1 MTSSGSDMA
10 QVTTRPVELVADRLY
25 RLGAMMPL
33 DGRISWVPS
42 EVRGYQPANCY
53 LILEGKNATLID
65 TGPALYEREIVE
77 QLKSVLPT
85 GAHLTV
91 FVTRLEPEGLGN
103 IGPIQAGIGIDR
115 IITGG
120 IPNMF
125 DSWNEIPGFVEM
137 WNNRRDWLGDRTFM
151 DRVATGASIP
161 MGGSDRLLVLPAPL
175 RILATFWVY
184 DRETR
189 TLFTTDVFGHT
200 TVKSP
205 SESPVRSSPA
215 EDDTTYEAA
224 RAQIL
229 AKFPWVA
236 YANNEPIDEKL
247 TQLFADR
254 QVDMIAPMHGV
265 VLRGKALVDKHL
277 EILHRVLR
285 ESKPEDPE
293 QDKEPNH

>member
-1 MTSSGSDMA
+1 
-10 QVTTRPVELVADRLY
+10 
-25 RLGAMMPL
+25 MMPL
-33 DGRISWVPS
+33 DGRISWVPTS
-42 EVRGYQPANCY
+42 LRGYQPANSY
-53 LILEGKNATLID
+53 LILDGKNATLID
-65 TGPALYEREIVE
+65 TGPALYEDEIVG
-77 QLKSVLPT
+77 QLKSVLPA

-103 IGPIQAGIGIDR
+103 IGPIQARIGIDR

-137 WNNRRDWLGDRTFM
+137 WNNRSDWLGDRTFM
-151 DRVATGASIP
+151 DRVATGESIP

-200 TVKSP
+200 SVKSP
-205 SESPVRSSPA
+205 DESPVRSSLA
-215 EDDTTYEAA
+215 EDDTTYESAK
-224 RAQIL
+224 AQVL

-236 YANNEPIDEKL
+236 YANNKPIDEKL
-247 TQLFADR
+247 TQLFAER
-254 QVDMIAPMHGV
+254 PVEIIAPMHGA
-265 VLRGKALVDKHL
+265 VLRGEALVNKHL
-277 EILHRVLR
+277 ELLHRVLR
-285 ESKPEDPE
+285 ENKESK
-293 QDKEPNH
+293 N

>member
-1 MTSSGSDMA
+1 MA
-10 QVTTRPVELVADRLY
+10 QVKTQAVELVPDRLY
-25 RLGAMMPL
+25 RIGAMMPL

-42 EVRGYQPANCY
+42 TLRGYQPANCY

-65 TGPALYEREIVE
+65 TGPALYEHEIVD
-77 QLKSVLPT
+77 QLKSVLPAD
-85 GAHLTV
+85 AHLTV

-137 WNNRRDWLGDRTFM
+137 WNNRSDWLGDRTFM
-151 DRVATGASIP
+151 DRVATGESIP

-184 DRETR
+184 DKETR

-200 TVKSP
+200 SAKSP
-205 SESPVRSSPA
+205 TESPVRSSLA
-215 EDDTTYEAA
+215 EDDTTYESA
-224 RAQIL
+224 RAQVL

-236 YANNEPIDEKL
+236 YANNEPIDDKL
-247 TQLFADR
+247 TQLFAER
-254 QVDMIAPMHGV
+254 QVDMIAPMHGAI
-265 VLRGKALVDKHL
+265 LRGEALVNKHV
-277 EILHRVLR
+277 EILHRVLN
-285 ESKPEDPE
+285 EN
-293 QDKEPNH
+293 KEPNN

>member
-1 MTSSGSDMA
+1 MA
-10 QVTTRPVELVADRLY
+10 QVKTQAVEVVPDKLY

-33 DGRISWVPS
+33 DGRISWVPPTL
-42 EVRGYQPANCY
+42 RGYQPANSY
-53 LILEGKNATLID
+53 LILDGKNATLID
-65 TGPALYEREIVE
+65 TGPAVYEDEIVG
-77 QLKSVLPT
+77 QLKSVLPA

-103 IGPIQAGIGIDR
+103 IGPIQARIGIDR

-137 WNNRRDWLGDRTFM
+137 WNNRSDWLGDRTFM
-151 DRVATGASIP
+151 DRVATGESIP

-200 TVKSP
+200 SVKSP
-205 SESPVRSSPA
+205 AESPVRSSLA
-215 EDDTTYEAA
+215 EDDTTYESAKE
-224 RAQIL
+224 QVL

-236 YANNEPIDEKL
+236 YANNRPIDEKL
-247 TQLFADR
+247 TQLFAER
-254 QVDMIAPMHGV
+254 PVEIIAPMHGA
-265 VLRGKALVDKHL
+265 VLRGEALVNKHL
-277 EILHRVLR
+277 ELLHRVLR
-285 ESKPEDPE
+285 ENKESK
-293 QDKEPNH
+293 N

>member
-1 MTSSGSDMA
+1 MA
-10 QVTTRPVELVADRLY
+10 QVKTQAVELVPYRLY
-25 RLGAMMPL
+25 RLGAMIPL
-33 DGRISWVPS
+33 DGRISWVPPS
-42 EVRGYQPANCY
+42 ARGYQPANCY
-53 LILEGKNATLID
+53 LTLEGKNATLID
-65 TGPALYEREIVE
+65 TGPALYEHEIVE
-77 QLKSVLPT
+77 QLRSVLPA

-137 WNNRRDWLGDRTFM
+137 WNNRSDWLGDRTFM
-151 DRVATGASIP
+151 DRVATGESIP

-184 DRETR
+184 DGETR

-200 TVKSP
+200 SVKAP
-205 SESPVRSSPA
+205 TDSPVRNSLA
-215 EDDTTYEAA
+215 EDDTTYESAKG
-224 RAQIL
+224 QIL

-247 TQLFADR
+247 TQLFAER
-254 QVDMIAPMHGV
+254 QVEIIAPMHGV
-265 VLRGKALVDKHL
+265 VLRGAALVNKHL

-285 ESKPEDPE
+285 EN
-293 QDKEPNH
+293 KEPNN

>member
-1 MTSSGSDMA
+1 MA
-10 QVTTRPVELVADRLY
+10 QIQTQAVEVVPDKLY

-33 DGRISWVPS
+33 DGRISWVPANL
-42 EVRGYQPANCY
+42 RGYQPANSY
-53 LILEGKNATLID
+53 VILDGRNATLID
-65 TGPALYEREIVE
+65 TGPALYEDEIVG
-77 QLKSVLPT
+77 QLKSVLPA

-103 IGPIQAGIGIDR
+103 IGPIQARIGIDR

-137 WNNRRDWLGDRTFM
+137 WNNRSDWLGDRTFM
-151 DRVATGASIP
+151 DRVATGESIP

-200 TVKSP
+200 SVKSP
-205 SESPVRSSPA
+205 TESPVRSSLA
-215 EDDTTYEAA
+215 EDDTTYESAK
-224 RAQIL
+224 AQVL

-236 YANNEPIDEKL
+236 YANNRPIDEKL
-247 TQLFADR
+247 SQLFAER
-254 QVDMIAPMHGV
+254 PIEIIAPMHGA
-265 VLRGKALVDKHL
+265 VLRGEPLVNKHL
-277 EILHRVLR
+277 ELLHRVLR
-285 ESKPEDPE
+285 EN
-293 QDKEPNH
+293 KESNN

>member
-1 MTSSGSDMA
+1 MA
-10 QVTTRPVELVADRLY
+10 QVKTQAVEVVPDKLY

-33 DGRISWVPS
+33 DGRISWVPPS
-42 EVRGYQPANCY
+42 LRGYQPANSY
-53 LILEGKNATLID
+53 LILDGKNATLID
-65 TGPALYEREIVE
+65 TGPALYEDEIVG
-77 QLKSVLPT
+77 QLKSVLPA

-103 IGPIQAGIGIDR
+103 IGPIQARIGIDR

-137 WNNRRDWLGDRTFM
+137 WNNRSDWLGDRTFM
-151 DRVATGASIP
+151 DRVATGESIP
-161 MGGSDRLLVLPAPL
+161 MGGSARLLVLPAPL

-200 TVKSP
+200 SVKSP
-205 SESPVRSSPA
+205 DESPVRSSLA
-215 EDDTTYEAA
+215 EDDTTYESAKE
-224 RAQIL
+224 QVL

-236 YANNEPIDEKL
+236 YANNRPIDEKL
-247 TQLFADR
+247 TQLFAER
-254 QVDMIAPMHGV
+254 PVEIIAPMHGA
-265 VLRGKALVDKHL
+265 VLRGEALVNKHL
-277 EILHRVLR
+277 ELLHRVLR
-285 ESKPEDPE
+285 EN
-293 QDKEPNH
+293 KESNS

>member
-1 MTSSGSDMA
+1 MA
-10 QVTTRPVELVADRLY
+10 QVKTQAVELVPDRLY

-33 DGRISWVPS
+33 DGRISWVPPS
-42 EVRGYQPANCY
+42 LRGYQPANCY

-65 TGPALYEREIVE
+65 TGPALYEHEIVE
-77 QLKSVLPT
+77 QLRSVLPA

-137 WNNRRDWLGDRTFM
+137 WNNRSDWLGDRTFM
-151 DRVATGASIP
+151 DRVATGESIP

-189 TLFTTDVFGHT
+189 ALFTTDVFGHT
-200 TVKSP
+200 SVKSP
-205 SESPVRSSPA
+205 NESPVRSTLA
-215 EDDTTYEAA
+215 EDDTTYESAKE
-224 RAQIL
+224 QVL

-236 YANNEPIDEKL
+236 YANNGPIDDKL
-247 TQLFADR
+247 TQVFAER
-254 QVDMIAPMHGV
+254 PVEMIAPMHGA
-265 VLRGKALVDKHL
+265 VLRGEALVNKHV
-277 EILHRVLR
+277 EILHRVLN
-285 ESKPEDPE
+285 EN
-293 QDKEPNH
+293 KEPNN

>member
-1 MTSSGSDMA
+1 M
-10 QVTTRPVELVADRLY
+10 QVKTQAVEVVPDRLY

-33 DGRISWVPS
+33 DGRISWVPPTL
-42 EVRGYQPANCY
+42 RGYQPANSY
-53 LILEGKNATLID
+53 LILDGKNATLID
-65 TGPALYEREIVE
+65 TGPALYEDEIVG
-77 QLKSVLPT
+77 QLKSVLPA

-103 IGPIQAGIGIDR
+103 IGPIQARIGIDR

-137 WNNRRDWLGDRTFM
+137 WNNRSDWLGDRTFM
-151 DRVATGASIP
+151 DRVATGESIP

-184 DRETR
+184 DRATR

-200 TVKSP
+200 SVKSP
-205 SESPVRSSPA
+205 TESPVRSSLA
-215 EDDTTYEAA
+215 EDDTTYESAK
-224 RAQIL
+224 AQVL

-236 YANNEPIDEKL
+236 YANNKPIDEKL
-247 TQLFADR
+247 TQLFAER
-254 QVDMIAPMHGV
+254 PVEIIAPMHGA
-265 VLRGKALVDKHL
+265 VLRGEALVSKHL
-277 EILHRVLR
+277 ELLHRVLR
-285 ESKPEDPE
+285 EN
-293 QDKEPNH
+293 KESMN